1 MLQLAKGA
9 LDHVAFL
16 VENKITIS
24 WLFSVDLGRNHCPNI
39 VVGQPCQER
48 IGIVAFVG
56 KQRDWRPLG
65 QVDQV
70 LISFAVCRF
79 ANCQVEGE
87 RSSKGISQAV
97 KFTGEPA
104 PRAAKS
110 ASMSPPFPP
119 AADTWARTVVLS
131 ML

>member
-56 KQRDWRPLG
+56 KHYRCLAVWTYRPDLNQPG
-65 QVDQV
+65 LAGKRPGDGEGAN
-70 LISFAVCRF
+70 LIQPGRQS
-79 ANCQVEGE
+79 
-87 RSSKGISQAV
+87 
-97 KFTGEPA
+97 
-104 PRAAKS
+104 
-110 ASMSPPFPP
+110 
-119 AADTWARTVVLS
+119 
-131 ML
+131 